1 MKRFL
6 EVQNRGTPNLGN
18 SSNNNNNSNSNNNN
32 DNESRGDGII
42 EPPAISCARSM
53 TWATYY
59 KSFYH

>member
-1 MKRFL
+1 MKRFF

-18 SSNNNNNSNSNNNN
+18 SSNNSNSSNNN
-32 DNESRGDGII
+32 DNDSRGEGII

-59 KSFYH
+59 KSFYN